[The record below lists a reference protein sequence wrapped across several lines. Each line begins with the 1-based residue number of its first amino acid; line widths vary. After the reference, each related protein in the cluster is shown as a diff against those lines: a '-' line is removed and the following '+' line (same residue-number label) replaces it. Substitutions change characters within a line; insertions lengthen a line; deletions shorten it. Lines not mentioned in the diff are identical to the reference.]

1 MELEL
6 NHLKQVLDVVSSTVA
21 LYSLDGRL
29 RFCNLAFRKTFGAEG
44 GSLEGLPFLK
54 AGRRYYYTISR
65 LPEAT
70 EQLQREPT
78 GPQTDVYAGQQRTYC
93 LLEEHGERLVL
104 ELIAPLSPS
113 VLPPG
118 RQEEN
123 RDPPENMILSDKK
136 MQGILETIRRIS
148 SFDSTVL
155 ITGESGTGK
164 TMLAKYIHSTSRR
177 AGAPFVTINC
187 SAIPENLI
195 ESELFGY
202 VSGAFTGAGQKGKI
216 GLVETAN
223 GGTLFLDEI
232 GTLPL
237 SLQGKFLQLVQEK
250 TYLPVGGVKPKT
262 TDVRIISATNLEL
275 GKQVEEGLFRE
286 DLYYRLRVIE
296 FHMPPLRE
304 RKDAIG
310 PLIDYFLSYYN
321 QKYQIVKTISPKAKE
336 ILKRHSWS
344 GNVRELQYLIER
356 IMVTSADSCIQVE
369 DIPPLQSAEPPEEG
383 DRHSEELS
391 FDQSVEAFERKLLRR
406 AYQKYGSS
414 YKVAEALGISQT
426 KASRLLRK
434 YDIR

>member
-1 MELEL
+1 MNHEFGYFKKIL
-6 NHLKQVLDVVSSTVA
+6 NLIPSAIA
-21 LYSLDGRL
+21 LYSPDSRL
-29 RFCNLAFRKTFGAEG
+29 QFCNLAFQETFGAESG
-44 GSLEGLPFLK
+44 DLTGQPFLK
-54 AGRRYYYTISR
+54 AGRRFYYTISR
-65 LPEAT
+65 LPEAA
-70 EQLQREPT
+70 EQLQQDPSAI
-78 GPQTDVYAGQQRTYC
+78 QTDVYAGQRRTYC
-93 LLEEHGERLVL
+93 LLQEDEGPLVL
-104 ELIAPLSPS
+104 ELIVPAEAPH
-113 VLPPG
+113 PPL
-118 RQEEN
+118 RQEESLES
-123 RDPPENMILSDKK
+123 PENMILSDRRMKST
-136 MQGILETIRRIS
+136 LETIRRIS
-148 SFDSTVL
+148 NFDSTVL

-164 TMLAKYIHSTSRR
+164 TMLAKYIHASSRR

-187 SAIPENLI
+187 ASIPENLI

-250 TYLPVGGVKPKT
+250 TFLPVGGVKQKT

-304 RKDAIG
+304 RKDAIE
-310 PLIDYFLSYYN
+310 PLIDHFLSYYN
-321 QKYQIVKTISPKAKE
+321 QKYQIVKTISPRARE
-336 ILKRHSWS
+336 ILKRHTWS
-344 GNVRELQYLIER
+344 GNIRELQYVIER
-356 IMVTSADSCIQVE
+356 IMVTSADSCIQAE
-369 DIPPLQSAEPPEEG
+369 DIPPLQSAAPADES
-383 DRHSEELS
+383 DRHGEELS

-414 YKVAEALGISQT
+414 YKVASALGISQT

-434 YDIR
+434 YEIR